1 MGRKHRRKKKTTAPD
16 TPPVARTGPSGRYRF
31 FVWMMGFFGLAAL
44 LLWTDQITPWPGAE
58 AWQIWRALP
67 GTPDTN
73 ILAALL
79 SDLPVEG
86 KNWLVFRRL
95 PSVLFI
101 LLTVATI
108 LALGHRLFR
117 REMLELSLLAAIGS
131 LFLPFYGKIATLD
144 APILFLHVGLWLSA
158 VRWMKMGG
166 RKTWWLALF
175 LAAGLW
181 LAPLSTAVLA
191 VGLAAFAEW
200 RKSEYRPRVVG
211 AVALLAG
218 LALSHLGPEVV
229 PSSSYWFFSYHETVL
244 GDYSRLLSYSLLGC
258 LPFIGFT
265 LAGLRDMA
273 FQARRGEEL
282 SQLLATTLLL
292 SWLAQSLLFTVI
304 LLLLTGRQLVNYF
317 KPNYPWRDWVRGG
330 ATLHLIFAA
339 IGAVLV
345 LLGGF
350 VQFQGA
356 GFRAAL
362 GMVAAYWIFSL
373 AGVIGLYGDRRDWSL
388 GGSLL
393 AGTLAVLFFWTQVY
407 PYFEPDRNWP
417 EELAQKMRQAEI
429 PAGTIVDIEGAAETE
444 LQRVPSAAA
453 PDLQRAGYAVQP
465 RQKDT
470 TAYYQLRASL
480 AIDSTGSAAD
490 RLSVSGRSVLKLYD
504 FYLVPP
510 SGDEGRVDQN
520 EQDDGDDRGDQ

>member
-1 MGRKHRRKKKTTAPD
+1 MGRKHRKKKTTPTP
-16 TPPVARTGPSGRYRF
+16 TPPPATTGRSGRYRF

-58 AWQIWRALP
+58 AWQVWRALP

-73 ILAALL
+73 MLASLL

-101 LLTVATI
+101 LLTVVAI

-144 APILFLHVGLWLSA
+144 APILFLHVGSWLSA
-158 VRWMKMGG
+158 VRWMKVG
-166 RKTWWLALF
+166 RSKTWWLGIF
-175 LAAGLW
+175 LTGGLL
-181 LAPLSTAVLA
+181 LAPLSTAVVT

-200 RKSEYRPRVVG
+200 RKSEYRLRG
-211 AVALLAG
+211 IGIAALLAG
-218 LALSHLGPEVV
+218 LVLSHLGPEVV

-244 GDYSRLLSYSLLGC
+244 GDYSRLLLYSLLGC

-265 LAGLRDMA
+265 LAGLRDVA

-282 SQLLATTLLL
+282 SQLLALTLLV
-292 SWLAQSLLFTVI
+292 SWLAQSLLFTVV

-339 IGAVLV
+339 IGAILV

-373 AGVIGLYGDRRDWSL
+373 AGVIGLYGDKRDWSL

-407 PYFEPDRNWP
+407 PYLEPDRNWP
-417 EELAQKMRQAEI
+417 QELAQKMRQAEI
-429 PAGTIVDIEGAAETE
+429 PAGTIIDIEGAAETE
-444 LQRVPSAAA
+444 MQRVASSAA

-470 TAYYQLRASL
+470 SAYYQLRARL
-480 AIDSTGSAAD
+480 TIDSTGTAAD
-490 RLSVSGRSVLKLYD
+490 QLSVRGRSVLKLYD

-510 SGDEGRVDQN
+510 LGDEGRVDQD
-520 EQDDGDDRGDQ
+520 EQYDGDDGRDQ

>member
-1 MGRKHRRKKKTTAPD
+1 MGRKHRRKKKTTPEAPA
-16 TPPVARTGPSGRYRF
+16 TPAGPSGRYRF

-44 LLWTDQITPWPGAE
+44 LLLTDQITPWPGAE
-58 AWQIWRALP
+58 AWQVWRALP

-73 ILAALL
+73 VLATLL
-79 SDLPVEG
+79 SGLPVEG
-86 KNWLVFRRL
+86 ENWLVFRRL

-101 LLTVATI
+101 LLTVVAI

-117 REMLELSLLAAIGS
+117 REILELSLLAAIGS
-131 LFLPFYGKIATLD
+131 LFLPLYGKIATLD

-158 VRWMKMGG
+158 VRWMKMGY

-175 LAAGLW
+175 LAGGL
-181 LAPLSTAVLA
+181 LFAPLSTTVLTL
-191 VGLAAFAEW
+191 GLAAFAEW
-200 RKSEYRPRVVG
+200 QKSAYRLRGIGGATLVV
-211 AVALLAG
+211 G
-218 LALSHLGPEVV
+218 LALSYLSPAVA
-229 PSSSYWFFSYHETVL
+229 PSSSYWFFSNPETVL
-244 GDYSRLLSYSLLGC
+244 GDYSRLLGYSLLGC

-265 LAGLRDMA
+265 LAGLRDLP
-273 FQARRGEEL
+273 FLARRGEEQA
-282 SQLLATTLLL
+282 QLLAATLLV
-292 SWLAQSLLFTVI
+292 SWLAQSLLFTVV

-339 IGAVLV
+339 IGAILV

-373 AGVIGLYGDRRDWSL
+373 FGVIGLYGNRRDWSL
-388 GGSLL
+388 GGTLL

-407 PYFEPDRNWP
+407 PYIEPDRNWP
-417 EELAQKMRQAEI
+417 EELAQKMRQAEL
-429 PAGTIVDIEGAAETE
+429 PAGTIINIPGAAATE
-444 LQRVPSAAA
+444 LERVGSAAA

-465 RQKDT
+465 GDADDS
-470 TAYYQLRASL
+470 AYYQLRAQLS
-480 AIDSTGSAAD
+480 IDSTGAAAD
-490 RLSVSGRSVLKLYD
+490 RLSVSGRSVLKRYD

-510 SGDEGRVDQN
+510 SGDESRVDQ
-520 EQDDGDDRGDQ
+520 DQ